1 MPDRILGYIP
11 DTFASPEAMK
21 AEMLATAEAMF
32 GSGWVWLVLDMGKR
46 LRILCTYNAGSPY
59 GQAHRRQETDM
70 NTTGKLQRS
79 AEYSVAT
86 AKANKPYGAQE
97 FIPLLNINC
106 WEHAWIVDYG
116 VRGKQEYLENL
127 WERIDWEKV
136 ESRLGLMRPSRVMY

>member
-1 MPDRILGYIP
+1 
-11 DTFASPEAMK
+11 
-21 AEMLATAEAMF
+21 MLATAEAIF

-70 NTTGKLQRS
+70 NTTGKLLRS
-79 AEYSVAT
+79 DEYSVAT
-86 AKANKPYGAQE
+86 ARANKSYGAQE

-116 VRGKQEYLENL
+116 VRGKQKYLENL
-127 WERIDWEKV
+127 WDKIDWEKV
-136 ESRLGLMRPSRVMY
+136 DSRLGPLRPTVMMY